1 MRPIPLLLALALVG
15 WALVIAAPARAAT
28 VEITWN
34 ANTEPDLAG
43 YKVKYGQSP
52 GVHGTVVD
60 VGNATTHTVS
70 GLTAGAVY
78 YFVVTAYDTST
89 NESGPSIEVVA
100 DLTTGNTAPTVMAP
114 SDVTV
119 EATGA
124 LTAVTL
130 GTATASDAEDG
141 SLTATPSDTGPFA
154 VGTHT
159 ITWTATDSGGLTAID
174 TQTVTVSD
182 ATAPTVTAPSD
193 VTAEATGALTPVSL
207 GTATATDLVDGG
219 LTPVASDT
227 GPFARGT
234 HTITWT
240 ATDSEGNAGT
250 ATQTVTV
257 ADTTAPSAPS
267 GLSASAPTGSGP

>member
-1 MRPIPLLLALALVG
+1 MRPLPLLLALTLLG
-15 WALVIAAPARAAT
+15 WTAATAAPAYGAN
-28 VEITWN
+28 VLVSWD

-52 GVHGTVVD
+52 GVHDTVVD
-60 VGNATTHTVS
+60 VGNVTSTPIN
-70 GLTAGAVY
+70 GLTDGATY
-78 YFVVTAYDTST
+78 YFIVTAYDNST
-89 NESGPSIEVVA
+89 NESAPSAEVMA
-100 DLTTGNTAPTVMAP
+100 DLSTPNNAPTVIAP
-114 SDVTV
+114 ADVSI

-130 GTATASDAEDG
+130 GSATASDTEDG
-141 SLTATPSDTGPFA
+141 TLTATPSDSGPFA

-159 ITWTATDSGGLTAID
+159 ITWTATDSGGLMATD
-174 TQTVTVSD
+174 TQTVTVVD
-182 ATAPTVTAPSD
+182 TTAPTVTAPAD
-193 VTAEATGALTPVSL
+193 KTVEATGALTTVSL
-207 GTATATDLVDGG
+207 GTATATDLVDGS

-234 HTITWT
+234 HVITWT

-257 ADTTAPSAPS
+257 EDTTAPSAPS
-267 GLSASAPTGSGP
+267 GVSASGP

>member
-1 MRPIPLLLALALVG
+1 MRRIPILLLFAFAVVLA
-15 WALVIAAPARAAT
+15 AAAPAFAAS
-28 VEITWN
+28 VAISWN

-60 VGNATTHTVS
+60 VGNTTSTTIS
-70 GLTAGAVY
+70 GLTDGATY
-78 YFVVTAYDTST
+78 YFVVTAYDST
-89 NESGPSIEVVA
+89 GNESAPSAEVVA
-100 DLTTGNTAPTVMAP
+100 DLTIPNTPPTVSAP
-114 SDVTV
+114 SNRTV

-124 LTAVTL
+124 LTAVNL
-130 GTATASDAEDG
+130 GTATASDPEEG
-141 SLTATPSDTGPFA
+141 SLTATPSDTGPFS

-159 ITWTATDSGGLTAID
+159 ITWTATDSGGLTATD
-174 TQTVTVSD
+174 TQTVTVRD
-182 ATAPTVTAPSD
+182 TTAPTVTAPAD
-193 VTAEATGALTPVSL
+193 KTVEATGTQTAVTL
-207 GTATATDLVDGG
+207 GTATATDLVDGS

-227 GPFARGT
+227 GPFTRGT

-240 ATDSEGNAGT
+240 ATDSDGNAGT

-267 GLSASAPTGSGP
+267 GLSASTP